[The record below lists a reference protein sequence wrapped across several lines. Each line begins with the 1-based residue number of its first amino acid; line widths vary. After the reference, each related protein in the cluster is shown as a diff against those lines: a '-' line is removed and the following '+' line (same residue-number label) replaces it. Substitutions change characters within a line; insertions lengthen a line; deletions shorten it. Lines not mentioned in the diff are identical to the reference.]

1 VTKQQRDDTPGD
13 LGPALADLPVFPLPS
28 VVLFPRAL
36 LPLHIFE
43 PRYRAMLQHC
53 LETHRAMAIAHIP
66 DESDKDA
73 KGQPRFATIAGVGAI
88 LEHQPLADGRS
99 NILLYGRARVQLEE
113 LPSDTP
119 WRRARATIVDDLP
132 SSGAR
137 VSTADRAAL
146 VAAATAF
153 AAELHKR
160 DDFSFALPPNAKIGA
175 VADLCAQHL
184 VADAKVRQALLEE
197 RDIVERVRMVIAELA
212 LQHRALLGSGGS
224 VLH

>member
-13 LGPALADLPVFPLPS
+13 LGPALADLPVFPLPQ

-53 LETHRAMAIAHIP
+53 LETHRTMAIAHVP
-66 DESDKDA
+66 DEHDLDA
-73 KGQPRFATIAGVGAI
+73 NGQPRFAAIAGVGAI

-99 NILLYGRARVQLEE
+99 NILLYGRARVVLEE
-113 LPSDTP
+113 VPSDTP
-119 WRRARATIVDDLP
+119 GGRARATIREDVP
-132 SSGAR
+132 ST
-137 VSTADRAAL
+137 VTDADRAAL

-160 DDFSFALPPNAKIGA
+160 DDFSFALPPNAKINA

-184 VADAKVRQALLEE
+184 IADAKVRQALLEE
-197 RDIVERVRMVIAELA
+197 RDIAERVRMVIAELA
-212 LQHRALLGSGGS
+212 LQHRAILGPGGS